1 MQLMLG
7 IDTQVSLLVLRE
19 IFVQGLLAFLFA
31 IPFYPLIRRVLR
43 PAIVDDVVAGRR
55 MGTPIRAGSRAPT
68 PAPTAPR
75 AAHAPR
81 ASVA

>member
-1 MQLMLG
+1 MLG

-19 IFVQGLLAFLFA
+19 VFVQGLLAFLFA

-55 MGTPIRAGSRAPT
+55 MGSPIRGSNRPRRRLLRRRSARVRRAT
-68 PAPTAPR
+68 GV
-75 AAHAPR
+75 
-81 ASVA
+81 S